1 MELEFLRDGTVN
13 NVTVDTYA
21 KNDIH
26 LNSYYDNMDTSF
38 RMIDDDIAYINH
50 GSLQIDHLPEIW
62 KKIEGT
68 KGLIIDDR
76 NYPSDFPIDQFSALL
91 MPKKMPFVKFSKGSV
106 THPGYFTFTKPSF
119 VGKRKN
125 NNYYKG
131 KVIILVNEVSQSSS
145 EFHAMGY
152 RVHPNALV
160 IGSTTAGADGDI
172 SRFMLPGNIPTAIS
186 GIGVYYPDG
195 EETQRIGI
203 VPDIECKPTIQGVKE
218 GRDEVLEKA
227 LEMIRTDQ
235 H

>member
-1 MELEFLRDGTVN
+1 
-13 NVTVDTYA
+13 
-21 KNDIH
+21 
-26 LNSYYDNMDTSF
+26 
-38 RMIDDDIAYINH
+38 
-50 GSLQIDHLPEIW
+50 
-62 KKIEGT
+62 
-68 KGLIIDDR
+68 
-76 NYPSDFPIDQFSALL
+76 

-106 THPGYFTFTKPSF
+106 THPGYFTFTKPSV